1 MGVRRHGA
9 ELERAI
15 VEAVW
20 AELDEVGFAA
30 FRVDA
35 VAERARTSKP
45 VLYRRWP
52 GRAHL
57 VLAAIR
63 YAARAPAAPDPTGSL
78 RGDLVAL
85 MAALAA
91 HARRI
96 PSSALWGVLAEGER
110 DPRLRAAILDALD
123 DGTAHDALA
132 AIADRA
138 TTRGELPARPGPAL
152 LRLPA
157 VLVRERVLVGV
168 PPTDAEVEHLVD
180 EVVLVAWRAGADAG

>member
-1 MGVRRHGA
+1 
-9 ELERAI
+9 
-15 VEAVW
+15 
-20 AELDEVGFAA
+20 
-30 FRVDA
+30 
-35 VAERARTSKP
+35 
-45 VLYRRWP
+45 
-52 GRAHL
+52 
-57 VLAAIR
+57 
-63 YAARAPAAPDPTGSL
+63 
-78 RGDLVAL
+78 